1 MQTRI
6 IMFELLKILYF
17 HLILY
22 INHLGQQVAE
32 GTRLAFLLV
41 NIRPRTVTKSPMKRL
56 QF

>member
-6 IMFELLKILYF
+6 IMCDLLKILYF

-22 INHLGQQVAE
+22 INHFGQQVAE